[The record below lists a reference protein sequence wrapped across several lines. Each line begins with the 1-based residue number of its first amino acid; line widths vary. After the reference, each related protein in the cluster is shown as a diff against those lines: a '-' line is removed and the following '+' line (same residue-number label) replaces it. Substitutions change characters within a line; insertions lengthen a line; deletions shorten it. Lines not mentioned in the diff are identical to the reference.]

1 MVQVHDTHKKTFKL
15 KTNNMSEVI
24 ESIYKD
30 AYYTAINCGASESE
44 AEEYAESYKENI
56 ADYLKVYYI

>member
-1 MVQVHDTHKKTFKL
+1 
-15 KTNNMSEVI
+15 MSEVI
-24 ESIYKD
+24 ECIYKD
-30 AYYTAINCGASESE
+30 AYYTALNCGASESE